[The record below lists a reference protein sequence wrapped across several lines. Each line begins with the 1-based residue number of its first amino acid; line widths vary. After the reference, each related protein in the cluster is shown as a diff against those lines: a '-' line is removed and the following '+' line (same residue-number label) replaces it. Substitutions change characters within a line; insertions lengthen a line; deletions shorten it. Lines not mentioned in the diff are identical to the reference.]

1 MTREELLKA
10 IITEL
15 QKGKIKDFNE
25 HVQEALRE
33 QMLLINGHRA
43 KRLFPKC

>member
-25 HVQEALRE
+25 HCVNKSR
-33 QMLLINGHRA
+33 
-43 KRLFPKC
+43 PPYY

>member
-33 QMLLINGHRA
+33 QIPA
-43 KRLFPKC
+43 TV